1 MHWSYCPI
9 WFQPEKNLR
18 ENLFSGLAVS
28 SQLLLKLYFFSV
40 QDSVWALDES
50 LVTIVQGTKYV
61 QVNNKDTWTTSFYS
75 LHCQLWTNF
84 FSCSS
89 VSSSTYMSVRKP
101 FGCLC
106 TIFFF
111 ASSDIRNPAIQSKLI
126 KSMIKF
132 FSDCKFILLVAFV
145 FNNYK
150 ACRKTKENIFTNW

>member
-1 MHWSYCPI
+1 M

-18 ENLFSGLAVS
+18 ENLFSGLLVS

-40 QDSVWALDES
+40 LDSVWALDES
-50 LVTIVQGTKYV
+50 LLTIVQGTKYV
-61 QVNNKDTWTTSFYS
+61 QVNNNDTWTTSFYS

-84 FSCSS
+84 LSCSS
-89 VSSSTYMSVRKP
+89 VSFFFTLSTYMSVRKP

-126 KSMIKF
+126 KSMVKF
-132 FSDCKFILLVAFV
+132 FSDCKFIL
-145 FNNYK
+145 
-150 ACRKTKENIFTNW
+150 

>member
-1 MHWSYCPI
+1 MFKLI
-9 WFQPEKNLR
+9 IKTPER
-18 ENLFSGLAVS
+18 RRSTLF
-28 SQLLLKLYFFSV
+28 
-40 QDSVWALDES
+40 
-50 LVTIVQGTKYV
+50 IVNFEQ
-61 QVNNKDTWTTSFYS
+61 F
-75 LHCQLWTNF
+75 F

-89 VSSSTYMSVRKP
+89 VSSSTYMSIRKP

-111 ASSDIRNPAIQSKLI
+111 VSSDIRNPAIQSKLI

-150 ACRKTKENIFTNW
+150 ACWKTKENISTN